1 MSLPLNERGV
11 ETLVDN
17 ELRNTG
23 WNDNPRDKLKC
34 NVYKQSAKTEEQQNA
49 LKGKRPD
56 YVLYQD
62 NSDIPLAVIETKK
75 PHSNIHQAQA
85 QAINYAKRIHA
96 PIVYATDGI
105 FTKTHHIEKDKPLYL
120 NNEEVDELLRQSI
133 LVNYL
138 RDNVYSTQDKKVI
151 QSRKA
156 LISIFK
162 DINELFRNAGVRAGL
177 DRVGLLSNMLFLK
190 IISELAVMDDGTIS
204 VPPCNYLWDNF
215 KHKQGL
221 DLLDFLNKQAF
232 EHFKDAYGGE
242 VLSKIEVVSGK
253 EKILNQVVD
262 KLDDLQLSDTNTDI
276 KGDAFEFFLRNYGG
290 AETDFG
296 EYFTPRHIVK
306 TMVKIL
312 NPQYGETVYDPFCGT
327 GGMLIESFRH
337 IRKRMPHSF
346 HTLKKLK
353 NKTVYGTEI
362 TTMER
367 IAKMNMILVGDGHSN
382 INRQDS
388 YEHPQTNKH
397 DVVITNIPFGS
408 RMKTDFLSN
417 YGFQGNSAELAGVLH
432 CLDALKSDN
441 ENARAGILVPE
452 GILFNGNKGYTALR
466 EKLVTQHEIQ
476 TVISLPQGV
485 FTDAGV
491 KSNVIIVKKK
501 KNTDKK
507 HLWYFTVK
515 SDGYSLDKARRPV
528 EKNDLQTILQEH
540 DVCAEDLERLKK
552 VGFDILEKE
561 DLQTNKYILLSNQY
575 ADWSDHS
582 RNIVSYTRVKL
593 KDIILVHDKSPYK
606 VQEGSKIETK
616 NSVPFFT
623 CGAKTLHHNN
633 ALIDGENIF
642 ISTGGKAY
650 FKYYSGAASYS
661 ADVYAITTNKDICL
675 PYYLYCILRS
685 FITDIERNYFKGTG
699 LRHLDKNLFRNISI
713 PLPPLPEQERVVAE
727 IKQCESVIDGA
738 QQVVDNWKPRF
749 AINPDWPLVALGEI
763 GKVSMCKR
771 VFKHQTTT
779 KGEIPFY
786 KVGTIGKTPDAF
798 ISKELFN
805 EYKSKFSF
813 PKKGDVLISASGT
826 IGKTFVFDGKQA
838 YFQDSNIVWIANDE
852 KKILNKFLNIIY
864 QTINWLPTKG
874 STIERLYNELIRKT
888 KIPLPPIQ
896 EQERIVAEIEAE
908 EKNIQSCKELIK
920 QMEQKIQDKI
930 RSIWDAQ

>member
-367 IAKMNMILVGDGHSN
+367 IAKMNMILVGGW
-382 INRQDS
+382 
-388 YEHPQTNKH
+388 
-397 DVVITNIPFGS
+397 
-408 RMKTDFLSN
+408 
-417 YGFQGNSAELAGVLH
+417 A
-432 CLDALKSDN
+432 
-441 ENARAGILVPE
+441 
-452 GILFNGNKGYTALR
+452 
-466 EKLVTQHEIQ
+466 
-476 TVISLPQGV
+476 
-485 FTDAGV
+485 
-491 KSNVIIVKKK
+491 
-501 KNTDKK
+501 
-507 HLWYFTVK
+507 
-515 SDGYSLDKARRPV
+515 
-528 EKNDLQTILQEH
+528 
-540 DVCAEDLERLKK
+540 
-552 VGFDILEKE
+552 
-561 DLQTNKYILLSNQY
+561 
-575 ADWSDHS
+575 
-582 RNIVSYTRVKL
+582 
-593 KDIILVHDKSPYK
+593 
-606 VQEGSKIETK
+606 
-616 NSVPFFT
+616 
-623 CGAKTLHHNN
+623 
-633 ALIDGENIF
+633 
-642 ISTGGKAY
+642 
-650 FKYYSGAASYS
+650 
-661 ADVYAITTNKDICL
+661 
-675 PYYLYCILRS
+675 
-685 FITDIERNYFKGTG
+685 
-699 LRHLDKNLFRNISI
+699 
-713 PLPPLPEQERVVAE
+713 
-727 IKQCESVIDGA
+727 
-738 QQVVDNWKPRF
+738 
-749 AINPDWPLVALGEI
+749 
-763 GKVSMCKR
+763 
-771 VFKHQTTT
+771 FKH
-779 KGEIPFY
+779 K
-786 KVGTIGKTPDAF
+786 
-798 ISKELFN
+798 
-805 EYKSKFSF
+805 
-813 PKKGDVLISASGT
+813 
-826 IGKTFVFDGKQA
+826 
-838 YFQDSNIVWIANDE
+838 
-852 KKILNKFLNIIY
+852 
-864 QTINWLPTKG
+864 PT
-874 STIERLYNELIRKT
+874 RQL
-888 KIPLPPIQ
+888 
-896 EQERIVAEIEAE
+896 
-908 EKNIQSCKELIK
+908 
-920 QMEQKIQDKI
+920 
-930 RSIWDAQ
+930 